1 MVSGAGSANL
11 ASSLKP
17 LTPSASLLT
26 SQKRIEAQAS
36 LFFFL
41 EAARGFYTKLLEDIV
56 LIYDFNEL
64 VKSPTDNAKLTG
76 SNFLLPFCQRFPSIF
91 DKINSSNYSLDPDHR
106 STSSHKEKQILYI
119 CQHIL
124 THLGDIAR
132 YASLFQQAKNY
143 YLHAIKLVPYL
154 GHPYNQLGIL
164 FETSRT
170 NQLSTIFYY
179 MRSVACR
186 YNFPLASTNME
197 NFFKKLVD
205 TPLTRYNPSLN
216 NAQSINNLLNNNE
229 PHLNLVVKLSHKDLV
244 TLYLQINAMIYY
256 MSKSI
261 DSLATS
267 PPGAG
272 GNSLRIKPY
281 MELFKSSFAAFL
293 TTPLQ
298 RDRLDSTQLSQM
310 IAILI
315 FLIAQSADTS
325 QINQVSWTIES

>member
-1 MVSGAGSANL
+1 M
-11 ASSLKP
+11 
-17 LTPSASLLT
+17 
-26 SQKRIEAQAS
+26 
-36 LFFFL
+36 FFFL

-56 LIYDFNEL
+56 LAYDFNEL
-64 VKSPTDNAKLTG
+64 VKNPTDNAKLIG

-91 DKINSSNYSLDPDHR
+91 DKINSSNYSLDNDKIYCNSP
-106 STSSHKEKQILYI
+106 KEKQILYI

-132 YASLFQQAKNY
+132 YANLFQQAKNY

-216 NAQSINNLLNNNE
+216 NPDSIKNLLNNNE
-229 PHLNLVVKLSHKDLV
+229 PHLNLVAKLSHKDLI

-272 GNSLRIKPY
+272 ANSQRIKSY
-281 MELFKSSFAAFL
+281 MELFKSSFTAFV
-293 TTPLQ
+293 TTPIH
-298 RDRLDSTQLSQM
+298 RDKLDSTQLNQM
-310 IAILI
+310 ITILI
-315 FLIAQSADTS
+315 FLIVQSS
-325 QINQVSWTIES
+325 QENKKHQVNMIKKFNLNMNKFRRF